1 MDAKRAAEAALFSS
15 AEGLRIS
22 EISQRTGIPE
32 EDIRTAVMDLRREY
46 DERDSAIMI
55 SKVGSEYRMML
66 RTEYSDFT
74 GKFAKAE
81 MPAGVMRTLSTIAY
95 NQPVLQSALLKTR
108 GPRTYD
114 DVHRL
119 IEMGED
125 TRAAHLR
132 RRPQTHRDGLRVRQE
147 VRADP
152 GAHDHQQVLRVL
164 RHRLHK
170 EVRHKSLDRGPGEEL
185 APGPG
190 RVTRIPARRPFPSR
204 RTDGCI

>member
-22 EISQRTGIPE
+22 EISARTGISE

-74 GKFAKAE
+74 GRFAKAE

-119 IEMGED
+119 IEMGFVSGKKSGQTLELTTTKSGQTLELTTTNKFSEYFGIGS
-125 TRAAHLR
+125 TRKSDIRAWIEAQAKNS
-132 RRPQTHRDGLRVRQE
+132 PQGQDE
-147 VRADP
+147 
-152 GAHDHQQVLRVL
+152 
-164 RHRLHK
+164 
-170 EVRHKSLDRGPGEEL
+170 
-185 APGPG
+185 
-190 RVTRIPARRPFPSR
+190 
-204 RTDGCI
+204 

>member
-32 EDIRTAVMDLRREY
+32 EDIRTAVMDLR
-46 DERDSAIMI
+46 ERDSAIMI

-119 IEMGED
+119 IEMGFVSGKKSGQTLELTTTNKFSEYFGIGS
-125 TRAAHLR
+125 TRKSDIRAWIEAQAKNS
-132 RRPQTHRDGLRVRQE
+132 PQGQDE
-147 VRADP
+147 
-152 GAHDHQQVLRVL
+152 
-164 RHRLHK
+164 
-170 EVRHKSLDRGPGEEL
+170 
-185 APGPG
+185 
-190 RVTRIPARRPFPSR
+190 
-204 RTDGCI
+204 

>member
-22 EISQRTGIPE
+22 EISARTGIPE

-74 GKFAKAE
+74 GMFAKAE

-119 IEMGED
+119 IEMGFVSGKKSGQTLELTTTNKFSEYFGIGS
-125 TRAAHLR
+125 TRKSDIRAWIEAQVKNS
-132 RRPQTHRDGLRVRQE
+132 PQGQDE
-147 VRADP
+147 
-152 GAHDHQQVLRVL
+152 
-164 RHRLHK
+164 
-170 EVRHKSLDRGPGEEL
+170 
-185 APGPG
+185 
-190 RVTRIPARRPFPSR
+190 
-204 RTDGCI
+204 

>member
-22 EISQRTGIPE
+22 EISARTGIPE

-74 GKFAKAE
+74 GRFAKAE

-119 IEMGED
+119 IEMGF
-125 TRAAHLR
+125 
-132 RRPQTHRDGLRVRQE
+132 G
-147 VRADP
+147 
-152 GAHDHQQVLRVL
+152 
-164 RHRLHK
+164 
-170 EVRHKSLDRGPGEEL
+170 LDRGPGEEL
-185 APGPG
+185 PAGPG
-190 RVTRIPARRPFPSR
+190 RVTRRSR
-204 RTDGCI
+204 RTSHPRRRPLRLRIVVGMRSHAYC

>member
-22 EISQRTGIPE
+22 EISARTGIPE

-74 GKFAKAE
+74 GRFAKAE

-119 IEMGED
+119 IEMGFVSGKKSGQTLELTTTNKFSEYFGIGS
-125 TRAAHLR
+125 TR
-132 RRPQTHRDGLRVRQE
+132 
-147 VRADP
+147 
-152 GAHDHQQVLRVL
+152 
-164 RHRLHK
+164 
-170 EVRHKSLDRGPGEEL
+170 KSDEEL
-185 APGPG
+185 PAGPG
-190 RVTRIPARRPFPSR
+190 RVTRRSR
-204 RTDGCI
+204 RTSHPRRRPLRLRIVVGMRSHAYC

>member
-22 EISQRTGIPE
+22 EISARTGIPE

-74 GKFAKAE
+74 GMFAKAE

-119 IEMGED
+119 IEMGFVS
-125 TRAAHLR
+125 
-132 RRPQTHRDGLRVRQE
+132 GKKW
-147 VRADP
+147 
-152 GAHDHQQVLRVL
+152 G
-164 RHRLHK
+164 
-170 EVRHKSLDRGPGEEL
+170 SS
-185 APGPG
+185 PG
-190 RVTRIPARRPFPSR
+190 RSPARRWSSRPPTSSPS
-204 RTDGCI
+204 TSASAPPGSPISGPG